1 MGPNQFV
8 ILLDAVEIRIPKN
21 DLPAYWED
29 WFGGIED
36 AFGVWSSE
44 NNGFRTSISPV

>member
-1 MGPNQFV
+1 MGPYQFV

-29 WFGGIED
+29 WFGGIDD
-36 AFGVWSSE
+36 ALGVWSSE